1 MKRMISLILSL
12 MVSVAFVLPVFATAI
27 PTDASQDGM
36 LPNDNNVIVDVAES
50 EYALRNDEADPM
62 LAPDEEIDNPFF
74 DQLRYSHIVMDETAY
89 SNGNSSWIKSF
100 DTTKEDPTY
109 RVWVYNTGSNAFQ
122 IYVKRTSASS
132 QDIMAGPITLNP
144 GAQIEI
150 ERSTDNAGNTF
161 GRRWV
166 VLNPIGGNSFS
177 ADVRV
182 RIAPSFDELG

>member
-1 MKRMISLILSL
+1 MKRVISLMLSL
-12 MVSVAFVLPVFATAI
+12 MMSVAFVIPAFATAI
-27 PTDASQDGM
+27 PADASQAGM
-36 LPNDNNVIVDVAES
+36 RPNDENAIVDVTES
-50 EYALRNDEADPM
+50 ERIVWDDETEPV

-74 DQLRYSHIVMDETAY
+74 DQLRYSHIVMDEEAS

-109 RVWVYNTGSNAFQ
+109 RVWISNTGSNAFQ

-144 GAQIEI
+144 GDQIEI
-150 ERSTDNAGNTF
+150 ERSTDNAGNSF

-166 VLNPIGGNSFS
+166 VLNPISGNRFS

-182 RIAPSFDELG
+182 RIAPSFSELG